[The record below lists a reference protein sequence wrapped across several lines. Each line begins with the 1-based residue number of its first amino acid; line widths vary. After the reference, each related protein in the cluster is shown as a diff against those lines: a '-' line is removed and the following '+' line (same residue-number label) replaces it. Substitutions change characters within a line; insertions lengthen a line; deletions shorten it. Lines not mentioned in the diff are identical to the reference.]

1 MDDFDLEIDGYT
13 PYDRFQSQEPYRPN
27 HGNGHSTRTNM
38 FGEKPY
44 RPVTEEPLQED
55 SSTSEE
61 ANTKREQPQTPTK
74 QEKSKKERSEDTVSA
89 ETLSEQ
95 EREKLRIERE
105 KRKAEREKRINELK
119 KEKKKE
125 NSLFKKISDI
135 FSSEGMRLF
144 IGASLLFI
152 SIFMTIA
159 VISHFR
165 AGAHDQSVVTNLTM
179 DQIANQPQAID
190 NTAGGF
196 GAWLSKALLCD
207 ALGLGSLVLIVYLW
221 LMALNLFGVRKC
233 QFWGT
238 TFRCLLVAVSI
249 SIVIGLVTYNWRT
262 EIYWGGNHGHYVNR
276 YLLERTT
283 WIGAVMVSVL
293 LIIAV
298 CCVYINELRR
308 LWKKWRA
315 NIERRRLQD
324 ELRRERQRELD
335 KLEEEE
341 RADMVESLENE
352 ENDTQS
358 EEDVHIMITPGVG
371 FQNNQEDSVSI
382 SSNGSNTNNKEAE
395 FVVKRPVI
403 NELPSNDEKAE
414 EDSEVIFTID
424 PDNIQ
429 ETQIKNEITSTK
441 SNVTTPDFTD
451 NIKDIGREEHSAQ
464 QNYEAARGE
473 NTNADDNFT
482 ITAPKIEEATVLT
495 HQPQHAM
502 GQYDHRAELSRY
514 NFPTVDLLEDRPSG
528 AIIDMDE
535 QQANKERIEK
545 TLLDYKIPI
554 SKIEAT
560 VGPTVTLYE
569 IVPAEGIRI
578 SQIKRLEDDIALSL
592 SALGIRIIAPIPGK
606 GTVGIEVP
614 NKDPQTVSMRAV
626 INSRKYQESKMAL
639 PMAMGA
645 TISNDIFI
653 ADLAKMPHLLVA
665 GATGMGKSVGLNAII
680 TSLLYKKH
688 PSELK
693 FVLIDPKMVEFSLYA
708 KLERHYLAKLPN
720 EEEAIITDMGKVIQT
735 LNSLC
740 VEMDN
745 RYELLRNA
753 NVRSLEE
760 YNKKFTERKLN
771 PDNGHRYL
779 PYIVVVVDEF
789 ADLIM
794 TQGKEVETPISRI
807 AQKARAVGMHMILAT
822 QRPSTNVITGLIKAN
837 FPGRIA
843 FRVIQMVDS
852 RTILDC
858 PGANQLIGRGDM
870 LFSHNGSMERVQC
883 AFISTEEVEAITEYI
898 DSQVGYEHAYYLPEY
913 VPEEAEGGV
922 IAGGS
927 MERDSLFDE
936 AARFVVSRQMGSTSS
951 LQRQFGIGYNRAGK
965 LMDQM
970 EAAGIVG
977 PVNGAKPRN
986 ILVDMMSLETILGQN

>member
-1 MDDFDLEIDGYT
+1 MDDFDLDIDGYT
-13 PYDRFQSQEPYRPN
+13 PYDRFQSQEPYRPAN
-27 HGNGHSTRTNM
+27 GSGGNYTNM

-44 RPVTEEPLQED
+44 RPVTEEPPQIAQEPEQAPKPKRDRPSLQP
-55 SSTSEE
+55 EE
-61 ANTKREQPQTPTK
+61 RKEKTVEEKATDAKATEKAREQQRQQK
-74 QEKSKKERSEDTVSA
+74 
-89 ETLSEQ
+89 LQ
-95 EREKLRIERE
+95 EREEQRKERE
-105 KRKAEREKRINELK
+105 KRRAEREQRRRELK
-119 KEKKKE
+119 GEEK
-125 NSLFKKISDI
+125 NGSNIFKKISDL
-135 FSSEGMRLF
+135 FTSEGMRLF

-159 VISHFR
+159 VISHFHT
-165 AGAHDQSVVTNLTM
+165 GAHDQSVVTHLTM
-179 DQIANQPQAID
+179 DQIAEQPQSID

-238 TFRCLLVAVSI
+238 TFRCLLVAVCI
-249 SIVIGLVTYNWRT
+249 SVVLGLVTYNWKT
-262 EIYWGGNHGHYVNR
+262 EVFWGGNHGHYVNR
-276 YLLERTT
+276 YLMERTT

-298 CCVYINELRR
+298 CCVYINELRII
-308 LWKKWRA
+308 WKKWRA
-315 NIERRRLQD
+315 SVERRRLQD

-335 KLEEEE
+335 RLEEEE
-341 RADMVESLENE
+341 LADQQKAEEEEEEYNLTSNEVDFHVDSPEIFFEDEEETESQFQEEQPQADNNAEFMVRPPIKAEPEYEEKES
-352 ENDTQS
+352 D
-358 EEDVHIMITPGVG
+358 EDVMFMIDPESDNEATAQKNVGPDIMNPSKTESP
-371 FQNNQEDSVSI
+371 
-382 SSNGSNTNNKEAE
+382 KA
-395 FVVKRPVI
+395 PVI
-403 NELPSNDEKAE
+403 NIPSDDFDEI
-414 EDSEVIFTID
+414 DISEPTETFT
-424 PDNIQ
+424 
-429 ETQIKNEITSTK
+429 
-441 SNVTTPDFTD
+441 V
-451 NIKDIGREEHSAQ
+451 
-464 QNYEAARGE
+464 
-473 NTNADDNFT
+473 NAPT
-482 ITAPKIEEATVLT
+482 IEEATELT
-495 HQPQHAM
+495 QQPEHAT
-502 GQYDHRAELSRY
+502 GPYDHRAELSRY
-514 NFPTVDLLEDRPSG
+514 KFPTIDLLEDRPSG
-528 AIIDMDE
+528 AIIDMEE

-554 SKIEAT
+554 SRIEAT

-614 NKDPQTVSMRAV
+614 NNDPQTVSMRSV
-626 INSRKYQESKMAL
+626 IGSRKYQECKMAL

-680 TSLLYKKH
+680 TSLIYKKH

-693 FVLIDPKMVEFSLYA
+693 FVLIDPKMVEFSLYG

-720 EEEAIITDMGKVIQT
+720 EDEAIITDMGKVIQT

-760 YNKKFTERKLN
+760 YNRKFTERKLN
-771 PDNGHRYL
+771 PENGHRYL

-898 DSQVGYEHAYYLPEY
+898 DDQIGYEHAYFLPEY
-913 VPEEAEGGV
+913 VPEEAEGGA
-922 IAGGS
+922 IAGAS

-986 ILVDMMSLETILGQN
+986 ILVDMMSLDSILGQD